1 MHWNPPRFVPLGVSL
16 ICGLL
21 TGLAFEPLALW
32 PLMPLGIAAFV
43 VLVAVLRNRRAF
55 GIGYSF
61 GFGLLGITVWWLSV
75 LPVGPAAPL
84 VAAAV
89 VAIQALYFGLL
100 AIGVRLVRRLPGW
113 PVWVACLWLVAEIGL
128 ARFPVGGFGWVRAAY
143 AMVDSPLNGFFPL
156 LGAGG
161 VSWLTALMGAGLAWL
176 VLTVGERRRLLPAPA
191 AKRLIVRHS
200 ALLAV
205 GLVLLGVAGIGLRGF
220 QVESAAGSG
229 TIAVGMVQGN
239 IDAPRGYLG
248 PARSVTANHAA
259 ETGRLMERAR
269 AGEVAVPDFILW
281 PENSTDMDPTRDY
294 GTERIISGAVRGAGV
309 PILVGAI
316 MSGPGPDER
325 QTSSLW
331 WEPGDRITA
340 RYDKQDLVPFGEY
353 IPLREVL
360 LPMIPLLAL
369 TGEQGVPGTEP
380 GRLAVTVAGRPVTI
394 GTAICYEVAYDDTM
408 REAVTGSNVLV
419 VQSNNN
425 AFRQTPQIEQQFAI
439 TRVRAMEARR
449 EIVVSTTTSIS
460 GYIDRNGQVV
470 QQTPDMVAFSNTY
483 QVPLRTALTPAT
495 RIGGWLDAALF
506 AIGLGSVVAA
516 LLVSRRRRKS
526 AGTGGSATVDAGVMG
541 NNAG

>member
-1 MHWNPPRFVPLGVSL
+1 MHWNPPRFVPLGL
-16 ICGLL
+16 ALLCGLL

-43 VLVAVLRNRRAF
+43 VLVTVLRDRRAF
-55 GIGYSF
+55 GIGYAY

-100 AIGVRLVRRLPGW
+100 AVGVRLVQRLPGW
-113 PVWVACLWLVAEIGL
+113 PVWVACLWLAAEIGL

-156 LGAGG
+156 LGAGA
-161 VSWLTALMGAGLAWL
+161 VSWLTALVGTGLAWL
-176 VLTVGERRRLLPAPA
+176 VLTLAARRAELRIREP
-191 AKRLIVRHS
+191 RVWVRPV
-200 ALLAV
+200 AFVAV
-205 GLVLLGVAGIGLRGF
+205 GLVVAGAAGVGLRGF
-220 QVESAAGSG
+220 QVEPEQTGD
-229 TIAVGMVQGN
+229 TVAVGMVQGN

-248 PARSVTANHAA
+248 PARSVTGNHAA
-259 ETGRLMERAR
+259 ETARLMERAR
-269 AGEVAVPDFILW
+269 AGEVAAPDFVLW

-294 GTERIISGAVRGAGV
+294 GTERIISGAVRDAGV

-353 IPLREVL
+353 IPLRDVL

-380 GRLAVTVAGRPVTI
+380 GRLDVTVNGTPLTI
-394 GTAICYEVAYDDTM
+394 GTVICYEVAYDDTI
-408 REAVTGSNVLV
+408 REAVDGSNILV

-470 QQTPDMVAFSNTY
+470 ESTPDMVAYSNTY
-483 QVPLRTALTPAT
+483 RVPVRTAVTPAMQ
-495 RIGGWLDAALF
+495 IGGWVDFAL
-506 AIGLGSVVAA
+506 AVIGLGSVVAA
-516 LLVSRRRRKS
+516 LILARRARKS
-526 AGTGGSATVDAGVMG
+526 PSIGGSATVDTGLMG